1 MGSSKLTA
9 IFQVFLP
16 STLMSF
22 GLGIIVPAIPDMA
35 KQFNVSE
42 GLAAQVVTA
51 QGVGRVLALM
61 PAGILVDRVGRR
73 ATMVTGSGV
82 VALGGLIAA
91 TTDSFFI
98 LLLTQFLWGVGNNIY
113 MVGREVAAADLIQPH
128 QRGRFLSILFGL
140 HSAGMAFG
148 PVIGGILTDQS
159 GLDILFLVYGGA
171 GLVAMLL
178 ALPMKDTRQQTPI
191 AVKASFL
198 GFGRLS
204 EIHPYFR
211 LTYVILMVMAV
222 SAIMRMTV
230 VNSMLPLHGDELGYS
245 ATRVGSI
252 FGVFSVVSLLVMFPG
267 GLLSDKIGRKAAV
280 VPAALIS
287 AAVFAA
293 MPFTTSLSQIVALVV
308 FMGVANGMSLGSLT
322 SYTYDI
328 APEGGKGRFQAQRR
342 LFGEMGGFA
351 SPVIA
356 GALLAF
362 VSPGM
367 TFAFFAPVH
376 LVAGVL
382 VFFLAKE
389 SAGSRRRV
397 PV

>member
-1 MGSSKLTA
+1 
-9 IFQVFLP
+9 
-16 STLMSF
+16 
-22 GLGIIVPAIPDMA
+22 
-35 KQFNVSE
+35 
-42 GLAAQVVTA
+42 
-51 QGVGRVLALM
+51 
-61 PAGILVDRVGRR
+61 
-73 ATMVTGSGV
+73 MVTGSGV

-91 TTDSFFI
+91 TTDSFLI

-178 ALPMKDTRQQTPI
+178 ALPMKDTRPQTPI

-198 GFGRLS
+198 GFGKLS

-308 FMGVANGMSLGSLT
+308 FMGVANGMSLGLPDVLHLRHRT
-322 SYTYDI
+322 RRRKGPVPGPA
-328 APEGGKGRFQAQRR
+328 APVWRDGWLRQPRDCRRPPGLRKPRHDLRILRPLPPGRRRSRLLPGQGIGRFPQKDPRIEPVSEVPSP
-342 LFGEMGGFA
+342 LCEPFA
-351 SPVIA
+351 RPGQWDSADPCCA
-356 GALLAF
+356 TRDALNKPPAPPPPPRHPTRTGPEAF
-362 VSPGM
+362 
-367 TFAFFAPVH
+367 
-376 LVAGVL
+376 
-382 VFFLAKE
+382 
-389 SAGSRRRV
+389 
-397 PV
+397 

>member
-1 MGSSKLTA
+1 
-9 IFQVFLP
+9 
-16 STLMSF
+16 
-22 GLGIIVPAIPDMA
+22 
-35 KQFNVSE
+35 
-42 GLAAQVVTA
+42 
-51 QGVGRVLALM
+51 
-61 PAGILVDRVGRR
+61 
-73 ATMVTGSGV
+73 MVTGSGV

-91 TTDSFFI
+91 TTDSF
-98 LLLTQFLWGVGNNIY
+98 LNPPPHPVPLGPSETTSTWWA
-113 MVGREVAAADLIQPH
+113 GRSPQADLIQPH

-178 ALPMKDTRQQTPI
+178 ALPMKDTRPQTPI

-198 GFGRLS
+198 GFGKLS

-356 GALLAF
+356 GAP
-362 VSPGM
+362 PGLRQ
-367 TFAFFAPVH
+367 PRH
-376 LVAGVL
+376 DLRILRPRPPG
-382 VFFLAKE
+382 
-389 SAGSRRRV
+389 RRRSRLL
-397 PV
+397 PGQGIGRFPQKGSPYRACLGSPLSSL